1 MSPLK
6 FMQRLTALV
15 KQAATALANDG
26 FTAFS
31 LGRRM
36 PGLGRLRLFAA
47 QAS

>member
-36 PGLGRLRLFAA
+36 PGLGRSRLLA
-47 QAS
+47 